1 MQQCMILLVEDNPD
15 DEALALRALKKANPK
30 TQVVVA
36 RDGQQALDFVFG
48 EGDYQGRNVAEQ
60 PVVIFL
66 DMKLPKLNGLD
77 VLRNIRNDQRTCL
90 LPVVILTS
98 SDESSDI
105 KEAYRLGANSYINK
119 PVNFTEFSRQMN
131 LMGEYWLDINRPPL
145 CKLQ

>member
-1 MQQCMILLVEDNPD
+1 MILLVEDNPD